1 MNRIASNQGELALTA
16 LGLHCAELFAEVP
29 CWISIQDRQFRIVKA
44 TAKMVSDFGEHREGK
59 CYAIYKGRSEP
70 CAECPVARTFEDGK
84 DHGSQEVLFDKR
96 GLPHNLLVNTRPLRN
111 SDGVIVAVIKV
122 FADVSSEKE
131 LAGRLHD
138 SLLRFRNIFDN
149 APCFITVQDRNL
161 RITESNLRF
170 DESFGD
176 GTGEHCYEVYKKRQ
190 DPCPQ
195 CPVAETFRD
204 GQVHTSEEVVV
215 DNQGR
220 SVHVLVYTAP
230 IRNAAGDITSVMEM
244 STDVTEIRTLQN
256 KLASLGQL
264 VGGIAHNAKNILD
277 GLRGGVYILNLGFRD
292 NKQDDIRT
300 GWEMVQRNVE
310 RLSAMIMDMLSC
322 ARERT
327 PQQTPISLAKMVK
340 EVVAL
345 YTPRILQFHI
355 NLETAIDEQ
364 VEILGDAKEIHS
376 LISNLITNAIEACNA
391 DRDEQKTQRIVVRVT
406 RDKGA
411 AIIEIEDNGAGMDPA
426 TRNALFQRLV
436 STKGSAGTGL
446 GLVMSQKVA
455 TEHGGSIS
463 VRSEPGTGSVFT
475 VRLPAR
481 QTDAIS
487 A

>member
-44 TAKMVSDFGEHREGK
+44 TAKMISDFGEHREEK
-59 CYAIYKGRSEP
+59 CYAFYKARSEP
-70 CAECPVARTFEDGK
+70 CPECPVARTFEDGK
-84 DHGSQEVLFDKR
+84 DHSSQEVLFDKR

-111 SDGVIVAVIKV
+111 NDGEIVAVIKV

-138 SLLRFRNIFDN
+138 SLIRFRNIFDN
-149 APCFITVQDRNL
+149 APCFITVQDRTL
-161 RITESNLRF
+161 RITESNRRF
-170 DESFGD
+170 DESFGE
-176 GTGEHCYEVYKKRQ
+176 GMGEHCYEVYKKRQ

-327 PQQTPISLAKMVK
+327 PQQTPVSLAKMVR

-345 YTPRILQFHI
+345 YAPRALQFHI

-391 DRDEQKTQRIVVRVT
+391 DRDEQKNQRIAVRVI
-406 RDKGA
+406 REKGA
-411 AIIEIEDNGAGMDPA
+411 AILEIEDNGAGMDPA
-426 TRNALFQRLV
+426 TRNDLFQRLV

-463 VRSEPGTGSVFT
+463 VRSEPGRGSVFT